1 MTKIEKEL
9 NNSVLAELLGAKGI
23 EELRSKLIDI
33 ICEEVRDQLQSSAN
47 YIVSPDD
54 ISNDLYEEIINVV
67 KESVM
72 EEYKEKILTQIE
84 GKFAVML

>member
-33 ICEEVRDQLQSSAN
+33 ICEEVRDQLQNSAN
-47 YIVSPDD
+47 YITTTVLNATYTFRGIDEVRKT
-54 ISNDLYEEIINVV
+54 NTAII
-67 KESVM
+67 
-72 EEYKEKILTQIE
+72 
-84 GKFAVML
+84 AVLS